1 MKPHPLIARIDS
13 AIPKVE
19 KLGNAI
25 RSELRSLLLD
35 LRANLETLQANR
47 SRAGLAAKGNSGRPR
62 KKPPAE
68 AVPFLSQIAAGT
80 MKAYRASEIL
90 RETYPDH
97 ECRFSA
103 GLLTRWANE
112 TGASE

>member
-1 MKPHPLIARIDS
+1 MKPHPLITRID
-13 AIPKVE
+13 AVIPKVD

-68 AVPFLSQIAAGT
+68 AVAMLARIADGSI
-80 MKAYRASEIL
+80 KPYRASEML
-90 RETYPDH
+90 REAYPDH
-97 ECRFSA
+97 PCRFSPQM
-103 GLLTRWANE
+103 LVRWVE
-112 TGASE
+112 EMK